1 MKYRNLL
8 HIITFL
14 VFSVLVLVSCDN
26 PEDEMRRNENFRHI
40 SGEAQGTTYAIT
52 YLDSTNRKFSKALAD
67 SILDDFDMSLS
78 VWRDN
83 STISKFNRLDS
94 MTISDALFITIFFRG
109 REIENLTG
117 GAFQPMIMPLVRAWG
132 FSKEGAH
139 PKGDLNTDSLMAL
152 VHTPLIVLPADTSA
166 ERQNEARIFKKE
178 PGQQI
183 DVNGIAQGYSVDVL
197 ADFLRS
203 RGIRDFMIEVGGEV
217 LANGVNDKGELW
229 RIGIDKPIDLDQ
241 ERALQAIAKIDNRAI
256 ATSGSYRKYYMNNG
270 KRYSH
275 TIDPNTGKPVD
286 HELLSTTVLA
296 PNATDA
302 DGFATAFMV
311 MGVEKSIEFVEE
323 NPNLKLDIYLIYGQ
337 GDSLNTY
344 MSKGLKDIL
353 EEI

>member
-1 MKYRNLL
+1 SISSL
-8 HIITFL
+8 HVDL
-14 VFSVLVLVSCDN
+14 
-26 PEDEMRRNENFRHI
+26 
-40 SGEAQGTTYAIT
+40 
-52 YLDSTNRKFSKALAD
+52 
-67 SILDDFDMSLS
+67 
-78 VWRDN
+78 
-83 STISKFNRLDS
+83 
-94 MTISDALFITIFFRG
+94 
-109 REIENLTG
+109 
-117 GAFQPMIMPLVRAWG
+117 PLY
-132 FSKEGAH
+132 
-139 PKGDLNTDSLMAL
+139 LNTDSLMAL

-275 TIDPNTGKPVD
+275 TIDPNTG
-286 HELLSTTVLA
+286 
-296 PNATDA
+296 
-302 DGFATAFMV
+302 
-311 MGVEKSIEFVEE
+311 
-323 NPNLKLDIYLIYGQ
+323 
-337 GDSLNTY
+337 
-344 MSKGLKDIL
+344 
-353 EEI
+353 